1 MKILITIILMAL
13 STNLYSQITVSGK
26 DYKKGEVVKS
36 EGNEIFIGKYVSK
49 SDTGIFTLFL
59 KKELFRPDSNNPFEL
74 ITGSYDYSKNG
85 KTVYSNAEDPVKY
98 GNLAGREVLDGK
110 LNISFKDGTTGA
122 SAKGWIAFNSDGKL
136 IWKIAQHDGEGIR
149 FVGHRK
155 DLFVPTEMIFEKVP
169 N

>member
-59 KKELFRPDSNNPFEL
+59 KKEIVRPDSNNPF
-74 ITGSYDYSKNG
+74 
-85 KTVYSNAEDPVKY
+85 
-98 GNLAGREVLDGK
+98 
-110 LNISFKDGTTGA
+110 
-122 SAKGWIAFNSDGKL
+122 
-136 IWKIAQHDGEGIR
+136 
-149 FVGHRK
+149 
-155 DLFVPTEMIFEKVP
+155 
-169 N
+169 